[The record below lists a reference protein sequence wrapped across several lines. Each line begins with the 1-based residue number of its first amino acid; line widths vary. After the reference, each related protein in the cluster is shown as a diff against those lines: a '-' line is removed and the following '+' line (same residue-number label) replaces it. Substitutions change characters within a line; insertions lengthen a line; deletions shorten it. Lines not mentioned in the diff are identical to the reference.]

1 MQRER
6 RHLAVVLDEFGGTL
20 GIATLEDLLEELVGE
35 IFDEHDEGVP
45 GRARRGRQR
54 LRGRW
59 DHRRPPPWPS
69 GSRWRSPPGRP
80 RRSAASWPSL
90 PAAFPNAG
98 ERFTLQGLEL
108 DVIQASPTRVE
119 RLLIRPA
126 PPPAVPLARAA
137 P

>member
-1 MQRER
+1 VAE
-6 RHLAVVLDEFGGTL
+6 LA
-20 GIATLEDLLEELVGE
+20 
-35 IFDEHDEGVP
+35 
-45 GRARRGRQR
+45 GRI
-54 LRGRW
+54 
-59 DHRRPPPWPS
+59 
-69 GSRWRSPPGRP
+69 
-80 RRSAASWPSL
+80 
-90 PAAFPNAG
+90 PNAG